1 MSRKIELGITIGGD
15 AFLLCVAFFVSWKA
29 SAINQSFISPHAI
42 IANALILIY
51 WLFLFQTANLYL
63 TRSKIQLMNELY
75 RMFQIIVIG
84 LVIFIGATLIARI
97 DFIKARGFIPSYA
110 IVMSSLLIWRFFWRG
125 FVGEY
130 IKPKT
135 GKVVIFHNGD
145 IKQDHSHF
153 DVVERISLNEYH
165 RSIPEHLLK
174 NNDIDG
180 VLIES
185 NGVHQEEILKLISTF
200 AETKYEIYV
209 SPKLYPIVYH
219 YSLLE
224 KVDNSPF
231 LKVIFHPLSSWDR
244 FMKRLIDITISV
256 VSLIILT
263 PIMMILGIFIKIDTP
278 GPVFHKQ
285 ERVGLRG
292 KKFTLVKFRSMVS
305 DAEKHT
311 GPVWAEKNDKRITR
325 IGRVI
330 RPYRLDEL
338 PQIIN
343 VLKGEMSFVGPR
355 PERPAFVEHLKKS
368 IPFYRLRLTV
378 HPGITGWAQVKHTY
392 DQSVDDVRKKLKFDL
407 EYINNMS
414 LRLDLKIFLKTVL
427 TMIKREGAH

>member
-1 MSRKIELGITIGGD
+1 MSRKIEFAITIGGD
-15 AFLLCVAFFVSWKA
+15 AFLLCAAFFVSWKA
-29 SAINQSFISPHAI
+29 SAINQSSTSLHAI
-42 IANALILIY
+42 IANTLILIY
-51 WLFLFQTANLYL
+51 WLFLFQTTNLYL
-63 TRSKIQLMNELY
+63 TRSKVQLMNELF

-84 LVIFIGATLIARI
+84 LVIFTGAALVARI
-97 DFIKARGFIPSYA
+97 DFVRAKGFVPSYA
-110 IVMSSLLIWRFFWRG
+110 ILMSSLLIWRFFWRG

-130 IKPKT
+130 LKPIR

-145 IKQDHSHF
+145 ITQDHSPF
-153 DVVERISLNEYH
+153 NVVERISLNKYH
-165 RSIPEHLLK
+165 HSIPEHLLK
-174 NNDIDG
+174 NNNIDG
-180 VLIES
+180 ILIES

-200 AETKYEIYV
+200 AETKYEIYI

-231 LKVIFHPLSSWDR
+231 LKVMFHPLASWDR

-256 VSLIILT
+256 VSLIILM
-263 PIMMILGIFIKIDTP
+263 PILTVLGIFIKIDTP
-278 GPVFHKQ
+278 GPIFHKQ

-292 KKFTLVKFRSMVS
+292 KKFILVKFRSMVS

-325 IGRVI
+325 IGRII

-343 VLKGEMSFVGPR
+343 VLRGEMSFVGPR
-355 PERPAFVEHLKKS
+355 PERPAFVEHLKES

-392 DQSVDDVRKKLKFDL
+392 DQSVDDVKKKLKFDL
-407 EYINNMS
+407 EYINNIS

-427 TMIKREGAH
+427 TVIKREGAH